1 MSAIDDLA
9 IQLANDTGYSVG
21 NKLFKGNLPPI
32 PDQAVAILNTIGQ
45 APDPYLP
52 ETSSPMFQVLVRDN
66 SYPSGVSILAKV
78 RQSLEAKTPQ
88 TIGSTYFFYILAI
101 SEGGWIGRDDVG
113 RDMWSINFKCQIR
126 SQS

>member
-1 MSAIDDLA
+1 MSAIDDLG

-21 NKLFKGNLPPI
+21 NQLFKGNLPPV
-32 PDQAVAILNTIGQ
+32 PDKAIAILNRIGEQ
-45 APDPYLP
+45 PNPYIP
-52 ETSSPMFQVLVRDN
+52 TKSNPMFQVLVRDT
-66 SYPSGVSILAKV
+66 SYSNGVAMLAKV

-88 TIGSTYFFYILAI
+88 TIGSTYFYYIIAVA
-101 SEGGWIGRDDVG
+101 EGGWIGRDENG